1 MTTHVTLLQD
11 TGYKPDVLAAVVGD
25 AVAGAVAGEHH
36 VAGVHDGGLVVVRD
50 LGFALQDVVDLRIL
64 DMRMLLDA
72 AARREGDDVEHR
84 RTLQHLRRREDDVL
98 ANAAFNVAAVLQGFS
113 PNVLLV
119 CDQCSLLFKAKGN
132 REQRELQV
140 CHIVVPAVN
149 P

>member
-64 DMRMLLDA
+64 DMRMLLDPA
-72 AARREGDDVEHR
+72 PGRKSDDVEHR
-84 RTLQHLRRREDDVL
+84 GALEHLRRREDDVL
-98 ANAAFNVAAVLQGFS
+98 LNPAFDITLILNGFDS
-113 PNVLLV
+113 NVLFV
-119 CDQCSLLFKAKGN
+119 FYHCCLFF
-132 REQRELQV
+132 R
-140 CHIVVPAVN
+140 H
-149 P
+149 